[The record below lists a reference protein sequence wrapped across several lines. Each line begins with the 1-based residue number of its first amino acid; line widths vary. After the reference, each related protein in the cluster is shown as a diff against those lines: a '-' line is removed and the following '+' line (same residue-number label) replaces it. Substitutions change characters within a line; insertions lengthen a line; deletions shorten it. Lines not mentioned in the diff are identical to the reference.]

1 MYFGVRPGEIVEAS
15 CHPGSNEGILYKGLS
30 ILVLNNVDGRR
41 RLVVEVLLRNRKGV
55 RSKRIKDLSM
65 FLLEDFERPEMCPV
79 AQVLA
84 LAIADHALDSI
95 DTLDDLK
102 AVCAPAC

>member
-1 MYFGVRPGEIVEAS
+1 MFVAS
-15 CHPGSNEGILYKGLS
+15 VSKS
-30 ILVLNNVDGRR
+30 IRALNPLQRTATNFAA
-41 RLVVEVLLRNRKGV
+41 
-55 RSKRIKDLSM
+55 SLSM

>member
-1 MYFGVRPGEIVEAS
+1 
-15 CHPGSNEGILYKGLS
+15 
-30 ILVLNNVDGRR
+30 
-41 RLVVEVLLRNRKGV
+41 
-55 RSKRIKDLSM
+55 M